1 MDVDDK
7 AKRTGERATG
17 VFLDSGE
24 RAAERRTEQT
34 LDHRIA
40 ENLEIGRWIDIGDEV
55 VGRLGGS
62 QTEHREVVSLLE
74 GDIREDDTLPDQLVE
89 QTRQFFG

>member
-7 AKRTGERATG
+7 AKRTGERTTG

-62 QTEHREVVSLLE
+62 QTEHREVVGLLE
-74 GDIREDDTLPDQLVE
+74 GDIREDDTLLDQLVE
-89 QTRQFFG
+89 QTRQLFG